1 MDGPPT
7 PFYTARRRSL
17 GRYKTS
23 FLTARIAVIDMM
35 IALEHGRVASR
46 YEYGLLCYQR
56 SLCARELRRRG
67 ELPAHMDRYGRP
79 EDIRGAST

>member
-1 MDGPPT
+1 MEAPPT

-17 GRYKTS
+17 GRYPSS
-23 FLTARIAVIDMM
+23 FLAARIGAIDMM
-35 IALEHGRVASR
+35 VALGYGRVASR

-67 ELPAHMDRYGRP
+67 ELPAHMGRYGRP
-79 EDIRGAST
+79 EDVRGVSA